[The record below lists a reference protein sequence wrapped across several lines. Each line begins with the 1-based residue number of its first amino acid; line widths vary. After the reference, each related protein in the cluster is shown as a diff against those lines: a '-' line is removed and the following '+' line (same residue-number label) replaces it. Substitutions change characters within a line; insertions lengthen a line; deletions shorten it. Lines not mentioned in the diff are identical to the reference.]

1 MALINFE
8 NFAHGMVS
16 GIGDDELE
24 FFTGESSSIF
34 LKELSNEFMKE
45 FDDFESVQFEDLSA
59 TVIQEMDKEE
69 ASVIP
74 SSTKLSTER
83 EAKKFKNFLIENN
96 LSDKIESM
104 PSSVLSKYLRFY
116 YFKLQAKNGKP

>member
-1 MALINFE
+1 MR
-8 NFAHGMVS
+8 
-16 GIGDDELE
+16 
-24 FFTGESSSIF
+24 F
-34 LKELSNEFMKE
+34 LKEHSNEFMKE

-74 SSTKLSTER
+74 SSTKLTTER

-96 LSDKIESM
+96 LSDKLNQCHYQYYRSISGFTILNFKQKMESHM
-104 PSSVLSKYLRFY
+104 HLVL
-116 YFKLQAKNGKP
+116 